1 MLLLAPPEP
10 ADRALAGL
18 FDVAVG
24 CRVLHALIEGHGD
37 VAAQVG
43 LDLHGLLRPHKDPP
57 PVDVGGEGDA
67 LLGDLPQSRQG
78 EHLEAAGIRQNG
90 TVPVH
95 HFVEPAQSLH
105 HVIPRPEVEVV
116 GIRQLDLA
124 LEVLQIV
131 GADRPLDGSL
141 SAYVHKD
148 GGLDHTAVGA

>member
-10 ADRALAGL
+10 ADRTLAGL
-18 FDVAVG
+18 LNVIIG
-24 CRVLHALIEGHGD
+24 RGVLHALIEGHSD

-57 PVDVGGEGDA
+57 PVDVGGERDA

-78 EHLEAAGIRQNG
+78 KYLEAAGIRQDG
-90 TVPVH
+90 AVPVH
-95 HFVEPAQSLH
+95 HLVEPAQGLH
-105 HVIPRPEVEVV
+105 HVIPRPEVEMV
-116 GIRQLDLA
+116 GIRQLNLA

-148 GGLDHTAVGA
+148 GGLDHAAVGA